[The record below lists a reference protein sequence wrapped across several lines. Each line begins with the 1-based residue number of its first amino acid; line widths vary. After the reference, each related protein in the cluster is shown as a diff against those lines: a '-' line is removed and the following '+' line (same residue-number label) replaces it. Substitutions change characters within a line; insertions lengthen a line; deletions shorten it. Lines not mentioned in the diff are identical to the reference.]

1 MTLHSRYTMTTGDQK
16 I

>member
-1 MTLHSRYTMTTGDQK
+1 MTLHSRYTMTTGDQM